1 VLCLWLFT
9 VILPAI
15 GFGSFAQQF
24 EQYVDKAAPC
34 LLSPVVALL
43 LVRLRARGYAAFL
56 TGLVGGVAFL
66 FWFFVIFELAMALA
80 GLALLGLGVA
90 LGYRGRLGR
99 GWGGGGG
106 GGGPP
111 PPPGGGGGPPPPPHP
126 RPTDTVWTTEP

>member
-1 VLCLWLFT
+1 MSIVRAATVPESYGEAKIYAGLLGGFVLCLWLFT

-66 FWFFVIFELAMALA
+66 FWFFVIFEL
-80 GLALLGLGVA
+80 
-90 LGYRGRLGR
+90 
-99 GWGGGGG
+99 
-106 GGGPP
+106 
-111 PPPGGGGGPPPPPHP
+111 
-126 RPTDTVWTTEP
+126 